1 MGPVSLAVPARDKI
15 KRGREAAVCIEGILD
30 WAGHQPEHVD
40 RESCFAVSF
49 RIFSDFKTVK
59 AILKRNPQFLME
71 ALLT

>member
-1 MGPVSLAVPARDKI
+1 MPARDKI
-15 KRGREAAVCIEGILD
+15 KRGKEASVCIEGILD
-30 WAGHQPEHVD
+30 WAGHQPERVD
-40 RESCFAVSF
+40 RESSFAVSF